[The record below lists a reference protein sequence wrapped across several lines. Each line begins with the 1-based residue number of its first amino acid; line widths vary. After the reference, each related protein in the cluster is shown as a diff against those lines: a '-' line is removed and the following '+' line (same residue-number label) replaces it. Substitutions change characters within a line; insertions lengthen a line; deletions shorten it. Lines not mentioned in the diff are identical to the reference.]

1 MIPRNLTDKSR
12 EQFSWY
18 FKILKA
24 LKCNEKTKFNKW
36 KHSIPTLRVRSACWS
51 GSSLSRAL
59 DPPSR
64 ARVLLVD
71 HRSTGTHAHVT
82 GASCHTYT
90 RVNNFCKDTETLG
103 TSRLLSFP
111 RGNATCCLN
120 MGLVVIIETFCLLT
134 MIWGKKCLKCE
145 IVSRGKIIFNN
156 VACIYLKFYNI
167 LYCYKSK

>member
-36 KHSIPTLRVRSACWS
+36 KHSIPMLRVRSACWS

-71 HRSTGTHAHVT
+71 HRSTGTRAHVT
-82 GASCHTYT
+82 GLVVTRILEWITSVKTPRPLEHLGYTVISQRKRYMLSQYGVSCHN
-90 RVNNFCKDTETLG
+90 RNL
-103 TSRLLSFP
+103 
-111 RGNATCCLN
+111 
-120 MGLVVIIETFCLLT
+120 CLLT

-145 IVSRGKIIFNN
+145 IVSRE
-156 VACIYLKFYNI
+156 
-167 LYCYKSK
+167 KSSSIT